1 MLLWPRSRNSRGG
14 PTAIE
19 RRFRINEQLRVPEVR
34 LVDENGVQVGVIPTR
49 EALAKARERSLDLIE
64 VAPQANPPVCRIM
77 DYGKYRYQQARRER
91 ESRRR
96 AKATEVRPL
105 RIKSPHI
112 DGHDFN
118 VKLKKI
124 RSFLEEGNKVK
135 VNLFFRGRQ
144 AIHPEIGEKV
154 LVRLAEGSADI
165 GTVEM
170 PPRQEGR
177 NMTMVL
183 TPK

>member
-1 MLLWPRSRNSRGG
+1 M
-14 PTAIE
+14 
-19 RRFRINEQLRVPEVR
+19 NEQIRVPEVR
-34 LVDENGVQVGVIPTR
+34 LVDENSAQVGILPIS
-49 EALAKARERSLDLIE
+49 EALARARERGLDLIE
-64 VAPQANPPVCRIM
+64 VAPQAAPPVCRIM

-91 ESRRR
+91 ESRKR
-96 AKATEVRPL
+96 ARATEVRPM
-105 RIKSPHI
+105 RIRSPHI
-112 DGHDFN
+112 DDHDFA
-118 VKLKKI
+118 VKLRKI

-144 AIHPEIGEKV
+144 AVHPEIGQKV
-154 LVRLAEGSADI
+154 LVRLAEESADI
-165 GTVEM
+165 SQVEM